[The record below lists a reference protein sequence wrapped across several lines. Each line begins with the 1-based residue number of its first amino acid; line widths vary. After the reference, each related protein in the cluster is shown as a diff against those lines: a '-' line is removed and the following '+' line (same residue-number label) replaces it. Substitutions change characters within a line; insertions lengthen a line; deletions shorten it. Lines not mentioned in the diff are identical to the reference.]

1 MGNDKYIYIF
11 IFALNVVYYMK
22 SEFSRISFFVLTA
35 LIVAG
40 ILEYSERIN
49 RENDLELQ
57 QNVAFEFERAQI
69 IMNNILNS
77 YK

>member
-1 MGNDKYIYIF
+1 MIFENHMIMKYS
-11 IFALNVVYYMK
+11 K
-22 SEFSRISFFVLTA
+22 ISFFVLTA